1 MNIDFSVDPGFSTYV
16 VLLMF
21 SGLAMILMAS
31 PMVKHSTAG
40 VRALNALFGLGF
52 LGYGFYLAFLFQGG
66 GYLIFFKAFIL
77 PVLMI
82 FRTIRSAR
90 ASRSDDIPAQGS
102 PAFGQ
107 QSPAVPYPSA
117 HPPAYPSA
125 YPSESAPPAAHWGPP
140 VADGERPARS

>member
-21 SGLAMILMAS
+21 SGFAMILMAS

-66 GYLIFFKAFIL
+66 GYLIFFKAFIV
-77 PVLMI
+77 PVVMI

-90 ASRSDDIPAQGS
+90 ASGSDDIATQGA

-107 QSPAVPYPSA
+107 QTPAVPYPSPTA
-117 HPPAYPSA
+117 PA
-125 YPSESAPPAAHWGPP
+125 YPSESAQPAAHWGPP
-140 VADGERPARS
+140 VPDGEQPARS